1 MRMAHRPVPNISD
14 EKQHTSEHLR
24 RGMDGVLAQV
34 TSITCSLTVIAFTL
48 IGVTSRRPALE
59 LRMQNLLSFL
69 FIIDAI
75 LLILIER
82 SGGTLWSSK
91 TILLPLAVICLMLAV
106 AARLNLRGEQ
116 ISQGANPHS
125 IRRMRQ
131 NDESE

>member
-1 MRMAHRPVPNISD
+1 
-14 EKQHTSEHLR
+14 
-24 RGMDGVLAQV
+24 MDGVLAQV

-48 IGVTSRRPALE
+48 ISVTSRRPALE